1 MFHRSPLRNRPV
13 STLIAVG
20 SLLLGAASLA
30 TAQSAPPAPGAA
42 PHCVPDAHTLCLDQQ
57 RFAVTAAFQLTPS
70 GPSSDANAVGLTD
83 QTGYFWFFDPS
94 NVEIIVKVLNA
105 CGPPFNSYW
114 VFASG
119 LTNVGVT
126 ILVKDLAT
134 NTVQTYS
141 NDIGTP
147 FAPIQ
152 DTSAF
157 QTCF

>member
-1 MFHRSPLRNRPV
+1 MFSLPSRWSRSASFLIPV
-13 STLIAVG
+13 G
-20 SLLLGAASLA
+20 GLLLGATSLL
-30 TAQSAPPAPGAA
+30 TAQTLPPAPGAA
-42 PHCVPDAHTLCLDQQ
+42 PHCVPDPHTLCMDQQ

-70 GPSSDANAVGLTD
+70 GPSSDANAVSLTD
-83 QTGYFWFFDPS
+83 QTGYFWFFDAT
-94 NVEIIVKVLNA
+94 NVEVVVKVLNA
-105 CGPPFNSYW
+105 CGPPYNAYW

-134 NTVQTYS
+134 NMVQTYS
-141 NDIGTP
+141 NDVGTP
-147 FAPIQ
+147 FPPIQ

>member
-1 MFHRSPLRNRPV
+1 MFSRPSRRSLSV
-13 STLIAVG
+13 STLT
-20 SLLLGAASLA
+20 SLGVVLLGAASLA
-30 TAQSAPPAPGAA
+30 TAQSPPVAAGAA
-42 PHCVPDAHTLCLDQQ
+42 PHCVPDAHTLCLNQQ

-70 GPSSDANAVGLTD
+70 GPSSDANAVSLTD

-94 NVEIIVKVLNA
+94 NVEIIVKVLDA

-114 VFASG
+114 FFASG

-126 ILVKDLAT
+126 ISVKDLASD
-134 NTVQTYS
+134 TVKLYS
-141 NDIGTP
+141 NDVGTP